1 MCQLMAIE
9 MGPLDAIVKR
19 KDQSVNAYTLANEIN
34 REELLIGSNH
44 SVLPDRTTANGFQYA
59 S

>member
-1 MCQLMAIE
+1 MAIE
-9 MGPLDAIVKR
+9 MGLLDAIVKR
-19 KDQSVNAYTLANEIN
+19 KDQSVSAHTLADEIN

-44 SVLPDRTTANGFQYA
+44 SVLPDRTTANDFQYA